1 MLSTNDVNILGNL
14 LNTTFG
20 KGGGG
25 PASITGTLQGDVLSL
40 KFSTMVYFACERSM
54 RDQVNRVAEESIAR
68 LKNKISSLKKD
79 FRDITDSTLK
89 INELS
94 SRDDLELVQATSN
107 SPRRIACYRRFVDV
121 QVDV

>member
-20 KGGGG
+20 KSGGGT
-25 PASITGTLQGDVLSL
+25 STVTGTLQGDVLSL

-54 RDQVNRVAEESIAR
+54 RDQVNLVAEESIAR
-68 LKNKISSLKKD
+68 LKNKLSNLKKD
-79 FRDITDSTLK
+79 FRDITDNTLK

-107 SPRRIACYRRFVDV
+107 SPRKIACYRRFVDV

>member
-20 KGGGG
+20 KSGGGSV
-25 PASITGTLQGDVLSL
+25 AITGTLQGDVLSL

-54 RDQVNRVAEESIAR
+54 RDQVNLVAEESIAR
-68 LKNKISSLKKD
+68 LKNKLTNLKKD

-107 SPRRIACYRRFVDV
+107 SPRKIACYRRFVDV